1 MIAFKIELPNDVS
14 PESREQ
20 LRGAL
25 QAGAQVQTGAAQRGL
40 AETLFVIAAG
50 LQTADILWNWF
61 QNARAK
67 NKRWDVVIT
76 KDEQSIHL
84 AEVTLDEL
92 KKFLD

>member
-1 MIAFKIELPNDVS
+1 MIAFKIDLPHDVS

-20 LRGAL
+20 LRSAL

-61 QNARAK
+61 QKARAK